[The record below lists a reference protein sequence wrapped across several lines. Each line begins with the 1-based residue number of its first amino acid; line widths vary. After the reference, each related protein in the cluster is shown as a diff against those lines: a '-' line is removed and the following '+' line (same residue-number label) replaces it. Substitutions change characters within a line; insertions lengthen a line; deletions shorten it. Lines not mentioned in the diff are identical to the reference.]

1 MLQNSTIKII
11 WSKIK
16 KKQKKKQQGEE
27 NDTEFEG

>member
-16 KKQKKKQQGEE
+16 KKKKKKQQGEE